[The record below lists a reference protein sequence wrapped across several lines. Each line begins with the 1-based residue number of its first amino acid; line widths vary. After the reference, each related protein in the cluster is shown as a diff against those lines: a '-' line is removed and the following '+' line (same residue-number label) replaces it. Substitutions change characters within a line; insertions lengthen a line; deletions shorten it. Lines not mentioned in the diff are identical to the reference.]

1 MGNSPEENELFYQ
14 THVFCCTAQRD
25 AGHPRGCC
33 WDRGAAELQGYMK
46 TRALELELERVRINQ
61 SGCLDRCE
69 LGPVMVIYPEGVWY
83 TYRDQA
89 DIDEILTC
97 HVRDGGRVE
106 RLMLA
111 VDQAPPE
118 A

>member
-1 MGNSPEENELFYQ
+1 MPNSAEQSELYYDR
-14 THVFCCTAQRD
+14 HLFCCTAKRD

-33 WDRGAAELQGYMK
+33 WDRGADELQGYMK
-46 TRALELELERVRINQ
+46 TRARELGLEGIRVNQ

-69 LGPVMVIYPEGVWY
+69 LGPVVVIYPEGIWY
-83 TYRDQA
+83 TYQNQA
-89 DIDEILTC
+89 DVDEILER

-106 RLMLA
+106 RLMLTA
-111 VDQAPPE
+111 DQVPPG